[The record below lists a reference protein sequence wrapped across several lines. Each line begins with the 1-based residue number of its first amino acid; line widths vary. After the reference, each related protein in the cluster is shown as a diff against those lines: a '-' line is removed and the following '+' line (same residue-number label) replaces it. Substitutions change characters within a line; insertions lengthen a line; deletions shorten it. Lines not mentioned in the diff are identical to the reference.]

1 MNTPF
6 SKGHDPATLT
16 HALTAPPAERDAAFR
31 AIRLTGRMRLASPR
45 WGVQPPPVGF
55 GDFPADFPADDS
67 AQTAAE
73 LVELALAATL
83 LDTPWRSIRETVQR
97 RGNPLEGLDDI
108 LGGPTRPAS
117 LFRPEEQSGPDPYIS
132 QLLLLPVPM
141 GAMAAMTGV
150 QRYLLRTGAYGVTAE
165 TQAAMLRGAPI
176 EAQSYGEELYIN
188 TPRALASAMHLDPPY
203 LMGLHSMLIL
213 DGLRVPRSSLFPP
226 LPAEAG
232 FTDYGGAAAA
242 QCLLAEASDE
252 AFGDCWK
259 LKYDP
264 DPQRRRARPEEL
276 LARQEV
282 LHPIWHERGAPLL
295 APWGGRLPLPI
306 AEGCPMHSA
315 WTSGHA
321 VTAAA
326 EAVVMMATYRDGPW
340 PFAPIQ
346 ASPDGLSLVPANS
359 SSLTV
364 HGEIRKFAW
373 NKGFGR
379 CPLLVHY
386 RSDVTAGL
394 LVGQAAAVRVLRQ
407 RKAEAEALGLAPWG
421 EVTFEGFGGQ
431 LITI

>member
-6 SKGHDPATLT
+6 TKGHHPEDLT
-16 HALTAPPAERDAAFR
+16 RALLAPPAERDAAFQ
-31 AIRLTGRMRLASPR
+31 AIRLTGRARLASPR
-45 WGVQPPPVGF
+45 WGTLPTFTGF
-55 GDFPADFPADDS
+55 GDFPADDS

-73 LVELALAATL
+73 LVELALLATL
-83 LDTPWRSIRETVQR
+83 LDKPWRSIRETVHR
-97 RGNPLEGLDDI
+97 AGNPLYELGEI
-108 LGGPTRPAS
+108 LQGPTRPAS
-117 LFRPEEQSGPDPYIS
+117 LFRPEEQSSPEPYVS

-141 GAMAAMTGV
+141 GAMTAE
-150 QRYLLRTGAYGVTAE
+150 QRYRLRTGAYGVAAE
-165 TQAAMLRGAPI
+165 TQAAMLRGSPI
-176 EAQSYGEELYIN
+176 ESQTFGADVYIH
-188 TPRALASAMHLDPPY
+188 TPRALASAMHQDPPY

-232 FTDYGGAAAA
+232 FTDYGGPAAA
-242 QCLLAEASDE
+242 QCLLAEASDA
-252 AFGDCWK
+252 AFRDCWR
-259 LKYDP
+259 LKFDP
-264 DPQRRRARPEEL
+264 DPQCRRARPEQL

-306 AEGCPMHSA
+306 AEGAPMHPA
-315 WTSGHA
+315 WVSGHA
-321 VTAAA
+321 ATAAA
-326 EAVVMMATYRDGPW
+326 EAVVMMAMYRNGVW
-340 PFAPIQ
+340 PSAPMQ
-346 ASPDGLSLVPANS
+346 ASADGASLIAAS
-359 SSLTV
+359 TSALTV
-364 HGEIRKFAW
+364 HGELRKFAW

-407 RKAEAEALGLAPWG
+407 RKAEAEALGLPPWG